1 VTRFYAD
8 EQFPRRVVELL
19 RGLGH
24 DVLTVQ
30 EAERRG
36 DSDPEV
42 LAFAIKTRPP
52 HQLTTARKFCW
63 KILIANG
70 TNRSIYLV
78 LGFAFYFHP
87 VIPVLG

>member
-1 VTRFYAD
+1 VARFYAD

-42 LAFAIKTRPP
+42 LAFAT
-52 HQLTTARKFCW
+52 
-63 KILIANG
+63 ND
-70 TNRSIYLV
+70 NRS
-78 LGFAFYFHP
+78 
-87 VIPVLG
+87 VIC